1 MGSKERTALTEAMFY
16 VLMSL
21 LHRDMCGTEI
31 TEFVQTRTKG
41 RVVLGPGTLYTLL
54 NKFQEEKLIQEVA
67 VSGRKRTY
75 RITPLGIQGYREEL
89 KRLHNCLSD
98 AIQED
103 SNALD
108 DAQDSLAVLAT

>member
-1 MGSKERTALTEAMFY
+1 MGSKERTTLTEAMFY
-16 VLMSL
+16 VLMAL

-31 TEFVQTRTKG
+31 TEFVQTRTNH

-75 RITPLGIQGYREEL
+75 CITPQGQKAYRDEL
-89 KRLHNCLSD
+89 ARLHACVTDALAEQSD
-98 AIQED
+98 PLQCAEGGP
-103 SNALD
+103 LPCP
-108 DAQDSLAVLAT
+108 V